1 MAHARSRVLEQVK
14 QVLTNL
20 PTTGTNVFEDPASA
34 VSETSLPA
42 VILES
47 SREATEA
54 FGGERLQRS
63 APYVQ
68 GRILS
73 IVVTAVAKSIAQRD
87 QSAVE
92 VEQAIMNCGVGHHRV
107 LESTDFDQTGEGQA
121 RLWVCALSFDVHYLT
136 LNTYPRVI
144 HR

>member
-1 MAHARSRVLEQVK
+1 MGHARSRVLTEIK

-34 VSETSLPA
+34 VSESSLPA
-42 VILES
+42 VIIES
-47 SREATEA
+47 SREAA
-54 FGGERLQRS
+54 GALGETMKRNE
-63 APYVQ
+63 PHVQ
-68 GRILS
+68 SRILS

-92 VEQAIMNCGVGHHRV
+92 IEQAIMNSTVGNTRKI
-107 LESTDFDQTGEGQA
+107 ESTDFDQTGEGQA
-121 RLWVCALSFDVHYLT
+121 RLWVCAISFDIQYLT